1 MKPSLDEN
9 KPIFQQIREMIE
21 DEIVNG
27 TLTEE
32 AQVPSTN
39 QLVATY
45 KINPA
50 TVLKGFNQLVDN
62 GILYKKRGVGM
73 FVKSGARS
81 KLIKKRKQAFK
92 ENYVRS
98 MLQEARKLG
107 ITEGEL
113 QEMIKSIGG
122 EIE

>member
-81 KLIKKRKQAFK
+81 KLIKKRKQAFI

>member
-107 ITEGEL
+107 ISEGEL

>member
-1 MKPSLDEN
+1 MKSSLDEN

-21 DEIVNG
+21 DDIVNG

-39 QLVATY
+39 QLVAAY
-45 KINPA
+45 QINPA

-81 KLIKKRKQAFK
+81 TLIKKRKQAFK
-92 ENYVRS
+92 ESYVRS

-107 ITEGEL
+107 ITDGEL

-122 EIE
+122 EIK